1 MRPMNELVRVITT
14 TTTTTGTGISIMKE
28 ISIMKRCL
36 PVEEVRVR

>member
-14 TTTTTGTGISIMKE
+14 TTTGTGISIIKE

>member
-1 MRPMNELVRVITT
+1 MRPMNELVRVIT